1 MNCSFLI
8 EYFQSLNSYYYY
20 YFDDV
25 PKVIVILF
33 VLMMVYVDEMEMYN
47 VYNDEVYSIEN
58 DIVMLKMNNDQAM
71 EVDIV
76 RKVLMLSAVVGDV
89 MNEMFQTIS
98 NQLFEETIFLL
109 STYIS
114 R

>member
-1 MNCSFLI
+1 M
-8 EYFQSLNSYYYY
+8 
-20 YFDDV
+20 
-25 PKVIVILF
+25 LF

-58 DIVMLKMNNDQAM
+58 DIVVLKMNNDQAM

-76 RKVLMLSAVVGDV
+76 RKVLMLSAVVVVGDV

-98 NQLFEETIFLL
+98 NQLFEELIFSYLL
-109 STYIS
+109 T
-114 R
+114 